1 MAFGDGLRRENVTA
15 RHGVRV
21 TGYKSYNVKSDAA
34 DARS

>member
-1 MAFGDGLRRENVTA
+1 VTFGDRLGRENVTA
-15 RHGVRV
+15 RHGVSV